1 MCESNAYMKSGGEE
15 ELILSEVAV
24 VEPVPGGYVLRGLFG
39 DEVTVEGRLAEIN
52 LLRHKIV
59 FEKEG

>member
-1 MCESNAYMKSGGEE
+1 MCESNAYFKTGEE
-15 ELILSEVAV
+15 EKLLLSEVAV
-24 VEPVPGGYVLRGLFG
+24 VEPIPGGFVLRGLFG
-39 DEVTVEGRLAEIN
+39 DEVTVEGKLAEIN